1 MERLEML
8 SLERENTV
16 IGKAALDQGANASN
30 AFNRP
35 LKKTGPTEQASPKV
49 RYYLLSQ
56 ESVPN

>member
-16 IGKAALDQGANASN
+16 IGKAALDQGANVSN
-30 AFNRP
+30 AYNHS

-49 RYYLLSQ
+49 RYNLLSQ
-56 ESVPN
+56 